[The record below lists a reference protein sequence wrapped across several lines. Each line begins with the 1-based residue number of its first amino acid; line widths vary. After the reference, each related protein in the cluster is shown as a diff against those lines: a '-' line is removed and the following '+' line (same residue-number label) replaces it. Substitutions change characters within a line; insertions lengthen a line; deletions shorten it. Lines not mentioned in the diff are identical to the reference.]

1 MLTLTSMSPPL
12 ARPSRSARDP
22 FDRGGSTLVAV
33 AAAVAT
39 IVLVASVSL
48 WATSSSNST
57 PTRTVATKAASGL
70 TVEPATPVVRS
81 ANAAEAP
88 LVITP
93 GVVQSTNAAEAGEP
107 APTAPAAIGHTAHVP
122 QLEPQ
127 FQVHAPMARFQ

>member
-39 IVLVASVSL
+39 IVLVASLSL
-48 WATSSSNST
+48 WASSSNST

-93 GVVQSTNAAEAGEP
+93 GVVQSTNAAEAP
-107 APTAPAAIGHTAHVP
+107 VAAAAIGHTAHVP

>member
-39 IVLVASVSL
+39 IVLVASLSL
-48 WATSSSNST
+48 WASSSNST
-57 PTRTVATKAASGL
+57 PTRTVTTKAASGL

-93 GVVQSTNAAEAGEP
+93 GVVQSTNAAEAGQT
-107 APTAPAAIGHTAHVP
+107 APTAIGHTAHVP

>member
-39 IVLVASVSL
+39 IVLVASLSL
-48 WATSSSNST
+48 WASSSNST

-88 LVITP
+88 LVVAP
-93 GVVQSTNAAEAGEP
+93 GVVQSTNAAEAGQT
-107 APTAPAAIGHTAHVP
+107 APTAVGHTAHVP

>member
-12 ARPSRSARDP
+12 ARPRRSARDP

-39 IVLVASVSL
+39 IVLVASLSL
-48 WATSSSNST
+48 WASSSNST